1 MPVRGA
7 LFDAKSLMERVTWAV
22 KMPSV
27 KFAPESTLCV
37 WGCTIVKAGVDLGLE
52 LASHGLPLLCVL
64 LGLNA
69 VVGG

>member
-1 MPVRGA
+1 MQVPAVEFVREA
-7 LFDAKSLMERVTWAV
+7 RLS
-22 KMPSV
+22 
-27 KFAPESTLCV
+27 V
-37 WGCTIVKAGVDLGLE
+37 WGCTIVKAGVNLGLE